1 VQYADIDPTDKQW
14 HVRTYFD
21 VLNELLD
28 GSAKEPALIAIDGHG
43 GSGKTSL
50 ARGLAALEPRAAV
63 VNTDDLS
70 WQQPFFDWV
79 KPLVENILHPL
90 HEHRAPVDYCPE
102 AWARRNVPGNLRV
115 PEDASVVFI
124 EGVGSARREMRRWLD
139 GVVWVHIS
147 KEVGDRRVGMKGSS
161 EPKYTEEWM
170 RAEYALLASHRPWE
184 VATILV
190 AGGLGQPAHNGRYG
204 KVVTAP
210 GPCGCQWE
218 PAGRQC

>member
-14 HVRTYFD
+14 HIRTYFD

-28 GSAKEPALIAIDGHG
+28 GVATEPALIAIDGYG

-70 WQQPFFDWV
+70 WPQPFFDWV
-79 KPLVENILHPL
+79 TPLVENVLNPL
-90 HEHRAPVDYCPE
+90 REHREPVGYRPE
-102 AWARRNVPGNLRV
+102 AWARRNVAGDLRV

-124 EGVGSARREMRRWLD
+124 EGVGSARREMRPWLD
-139 GVVWVHIS
+139 SVVWVYLS
-147 KEVGDRRVGMKGSS
+147 QEVGHRRVGMTGSG
-161 EPKYTEEWM
+161 EPQNTKEWL

-184 VATILV
+184 VATVLV

-204 KVVTAP
+204 NVVTAP
-210 GPCGCQWE
+210 GPCG
-218 PAGRQC
+218 